1 MFVVMMTAPFMVAVL
16 VARAGALQLLLQLRF
31 LPTFCVLAHNQPA
44 RRLRMTTP
52 LQNSAKPINDRKYSR
67 SRESITP
74 F

>member
-1 MFVVMMTAPFMVAVL
+1 MFVVIMTAPFMVAVL
-16 VARAGALQLLLQLRF
+16 MARAGAFQLLLKLGF

-52 LQNSAKPINDRKYSR
+52 FRNSEKPITERKNSR

>member
-1 MFVVMMTAPFMVAVL
+1 MIVVMMIATFMAAA
-16 VARAGALQLLLQLRF
+16 ARSPSLQLLLQLGF

-52 LQNSAKPINDRKYSR
+52 FRNSEKPMTERKNNR

>member
-1 MFVVMMTAPFMVAVL
+1 MFMVLMPAPFMVAVF
-16 VARAGALQLLLQLRF
+16 VARAGTLQLLLQLGF
-31 LPTFCVLAHNQPA
+31 LPAFCVLAHNQPA

-52 LQNSAKPINDRKYSR
+52 LQNSAKPITDRKNSR

>member
-1 MFVVMMTAPFMVAVL
+1 MIMVVMIATFMAAA
-16 VARAGALQLLLQLRF
+16 ARSRSLQLLLQLGF
-31 LPTFCVLAHNQPA
+31 LPTFGVLAHNQPA

-52 LQNSAKPINDRKYSR
+52 FRNSEKPITDRKNSR

>member
-1 MFVVMMTAPFMVAVL
+1 MFVVMMTAPFMVAVF
-16 VARAGALQLLLQLRF
+16 VACASALELLLQLGLF
-31 LPTFCVLAHNQPA
+31 PAFCVLAHNQPA

-52 LQNSAKPINDRKYSR
+52 LQNSEKPITDRKNSR